1 MTIPVQD
8 YSRGRRNS
16 ARRTFGY
23 PARLQFAGDAQP
35 IACVIVDIS
44 EAGAQLQLLEAV
56 DIPNEFVLLIGG
68 HADVQRRCRLIWR
81 SRNKI
86 GVRFQGLLQR
96 RARR

>member
-35 IACVIVDIS
+35 IACVIADIS
-44 EAGAQLQLLEAV
+44 ETGAQLQLLEAA

-96 RARR
+96 RTRR